1 MKSLW
6 PSSLSGQI
14 ILLLVAVVAASQILS
29 LLFLSGERRI
39 VARTSHLN
47 SVMDR
52 LVSEAE
58 AYTPKATNELPFVI
72 YENTSPPS
80 SMFVSQNNHAEIAR
94 GGGTEL
100 DIAARVSR
108 EFRAAGISFIA
119 VDAKIISLSDR
130 RNRPR
135 PRPLREPPPRSDV
148 PRRDRPRE
156 DRPELYRAPVPR
168 NAGRQPGP
176 GFEELIVSVELE
188 PGIWLN
194 ALAPYYSAEAIS
206 VRAIATSASVL
217 LVAIILAV
225 LIARRMTKP
234 IKNMGLAADRL
245 GRGEQIDPLPV
256 SGPSDVASSIQAFNT
271 MQNRLGKMLEEQRAT
286 LRAVGHDLRTP
297 ITALRI
303 RAETI
308 ADEHT
313 REKMITGLDTLSD
326 MMEEIL
332 NWSRDI
338 SATENLAPVQID
350 ALLETIAEDYVD
362 QGAALAYAPPAESVI
377 VSCRRLALRRAIS
390 NLIDNALKYAGNA
403 ELKLVASKD
412 RVSVEVLDDGP
423 GIPDR
428 KLEDVTEPFVR
439 LETSRNRDTGG
450 MGLGLSIAR
459 SIALAHGGSLEI
471 SNLENRGLRTAIVL
485 PNSTDF

>member
-58 AYTPKATNELPFVI
+58 AYTPKTTRQLPFVL

-80 SMFVSQNNHAEIAR
+80 SMFVSRNNHARRAGS
-94 GGGTEL
+94 GGLDL
-100 DIAARVSR
+100 DIAARVSK
-108 EFRAAGISFIA
+108 ELRAADISFIA
-119 VDAKIISLSDR
+119 VDAKIVSLSDR
-130 RNRPR
+130 GNRPR
-135 PRPLREPPPRSDV
+135 PRPMRPPPPRPDNSM
-148 PRRDRPRE
+148 RDRPRE

-194 ALAPYYSAEAIS
+194 SLAPYYSAEAIS
-206 VRAIATSASVL
+206 MRAIATSISIL
-217 LVAIILAV
+217 FVAIILAV

-234 IKNMGLAADRL
+234 IKDMGLAAERL
-245 GRGEQIDPLPV
+245 GRGEQVDPLPV
-256 SGPSDVASSIQAFNT
+256 SGPRDVASSVQAFNT
-271 MQNRLGKMLEEQRAT
+271 MQDRLGKMLEEQRAT

-303 RAETI
+303 RAESI

-313 REKMITGLDTLSD
+313 RDKIVSGLDTLSE

-332 NWSRDI
+332 NWSRDL
-338 SATENLAPVQID
+338 SATENLASVRLD
-350 ALLETIAEDYVD
+350 ALIETIAEDYTD
-362 QGAALAYAPPAESVI
+362 QGANLTFVPSSSAIVI
-377 VSCRRLALRRAIS
+377 NCRRLSLRRAIT
-390 NLIDNALKYAGNA
+390 NLIDNALKYAGSA
-403 ELKLVASKD
+403 ELKLIPTSKEI
-412 RVSVEVLDDGP
+412 SIEVTDDGP
-423 GIPDR
+423 GIPDH
-428 KLEDVTEPFVR
+428 KLKDVLEPFVR
-439 LETSRNRDTGG
+439 IETSRNRDTGG

-459 SIALAHGGSLEI
+459 SIALAHGGALHI
-471 SNLENRGLRTAIVL
+471 SNAENRGVRAVITL
-485 PNSTDF
+485 PVDP